1 MSKWIIIPDVHG
13 RQFWRSAVRGHEEEK
28 IIFLGDYVDPYAW
41 EEILPGEAFK
51 ELRDIIAFKEE
62 HPDNVVLLLGNHD
75 LGYLDPSI
83 CTCRRDSYRVEKI
96 GREFEDN
103 LDLFDIVHIED
114 VDGGKVLF
122 SHAGIAENWIKHRS
136 KLVGKMNGF
145 RPEHLNEMLHGNQD
159 DRERLFLAL
168 ADVSW
173 YRGGLDKVGSPV
185 WADVEEYLNGERL
198 LGGYLHI
205 FGHTLHEGSPI
216 NVRNYGYC
224 LDCARAFILDLECM
238 PDK

>member
-1 MSKWIIIPDVHG
+1 
-13 RQFWRSAVRGHEEEK
+13 
-28 IIFLGDYVDPYAW
+28 
-41 EEILPGEAFK
+41 
-51 ELRDIIAFKEE
+51 
-62 HPDNVVLLLGNHD
+62 
-75 LGYLDPSI
+75 
-83 CTCRRDSYRVEKI
+83 
-96 GREFEDN
+96 
-103 LDLFDIVHIED
+103 
-114 VDGGKVLF
+114 
-122 SHAGIAENWIKHRS
+122 
-136 KLVGKMNGF
+136 MNGF

-159 DRERLFLAL
+159 ERERLFLAL

-205 FGHTLHEGSPI
+205 FGHTLHEGGPI
-216 NVRNYGYC
+216 NVRDYGYC

>member
-145 RPEHLNEMLHGNQD
+145 RPEHLNEMLHGNQAE
-159 DRERLFLAL
+159 RERLFLAL

>member
-51 ELRDIIAFKEE
+51 ELRDIIAIKKE

-103 LDLFDIVHIED
+103 LDLFDIVHNEE

-136 KLVGKMNGF
+136 NLVGKMNGF

-159 DRERLFLAL
+159 ERERLFLAL

>member
-51 ELRDIIAFKEE
+51 ELRDIIAIKKE

-83 CTCRRDSYRVEKI
+83 CTCRRDSYRAEKI
-96 GREFEDN
+96 RREFEDN

-159 DRERLFLAL
+159 ERERLFLAL

>member
-13 RQFWRSAVRGHEEEK
+13 RQFWRSAVQGHEEEK

-41 EEILPGEAFK
+41 EEILPGEAYK
-51 ELRDIIAFKEE
+51 ELRDIIAFKKE

-83 CTCRRDSYRVEKI
+83 CTCRRDSYRAEKI
-96 GREFEDN
+96 RREFEDN

-159 DRERLFLAL
+159 ERERLFLAL

-224 LDCARAFILDLECM
+224 LDCARAFILNLECM

>member
-1 MSKWIIIPDVHG
+1 MHG
-13 RQFWRSAVRGHEEEK
+13 RQLWRSAVRGHEEEK

-103 LDLFDIVHIED
+103 LDLFDIVHIEE

>member
-51 ELRDIIAFKEE
+51 ELRDIIAIKKE

-83 CTCRRDSYRVEKI
+83 CTCRRDSYRADKI
-96 GREFEDN
+96 RREFEDN

-159 DRERLFLAL
+159 ERERLFLAL

>member
-51 ELRDIIAFKEE
+51 ELRDIIAFKKE

-83 CTCRRDSYRVEKI
+83 CTCRRDSYRAEKI
-96 GREFEDN
+96 RREFEDN

-159 DRERLFLAL
+159 ERERLFLAL

-224 LDCARAFILDLECM
+224 LSCARAFILGLECM